1 MRKFFLLVYGCFDA
15 SKYLRRRGWVRMG
28 GRWDMGEELGKNG
41 KERKMRDET
50 FSLMLV

>member
-1 MRKFFLLVYGCFDA
+1 
-15 SKYLRRRGWVRMG
+15 VRMG